1 MHPKNSLYREER
13 RRAGEMIWERLA
25 VNEKVKEYFFS

>member
-1 MHPKNSLYREER
+1 MHPKNSLYRE
-13 RRAGEMIWERLA
+13 AGEMIWERLA